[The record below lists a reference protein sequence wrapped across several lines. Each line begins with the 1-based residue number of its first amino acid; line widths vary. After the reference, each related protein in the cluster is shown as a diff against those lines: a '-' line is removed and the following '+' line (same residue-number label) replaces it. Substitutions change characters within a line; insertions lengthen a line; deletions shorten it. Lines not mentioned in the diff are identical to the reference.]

1 MHRCSEHGLS
11 DSVLPNSNLSYISSI
26 ENHGMTRICI
36 WYLWDGGGRGGG
48 GGRTSQIAV
57 SL

>member
-26 ENHGMTRICI
+26 EDHGMTRICI
-36 WYLWDGGGRGGG
+36 WYLWDGPAGLGQGGG
-48 GGRTSQIAV
+48 GGGGLAK
-57 SL
+57 